1 MIPCFF
7 CYFMVKY
14 VSRRIGA
21 CGGITMFIDLN
32 KNNGKDYL
40 RLVESVRVTNKNGY
54 KVSQKKTI
62 LNIGPLDRFDDGEPD
77 YIGRL
82 RKSFRAGNPLIP
94 ALRPYCEGKKEAET
108 YRFAIN
114 EGSPDCFGHPKLFS
128 HILMERILEE
138 LGLNTFFSSYKGFT
152 KLQYDVYGFAKLLI
166 WGRLLNPASKYATVR
181 QNEDYYEPILN
192 DFNPDNVYDTL
203 DFIAHN
209 KDKIIR
215 RINTNLVKKA
225 HRSPEIIYYDVTNFY
240 FEIGEPDEDIL
251 DEEGNIIEKGQRKMG
266 VCKEE
271 RKLPIVQVGLFM
283 DDEGIPIAIETF
295 PGNTLDHL
303 TLRPALKKNVDS
315 LDFSRFIMIADRG
328 ICNYQNLLHVLDAG
342 NGYIVSKSL
351 LKSTKKEREWTY
363 DGESYIAVSH
373 DFMYKSRIIK
383 KTVKDE
389 DGNKRTIEEQVVVY
403 WSRKFQL
410 RAERE
415 NKKFLDFLQK
425 LQEHPENFRI
435 TAVQAKAL
443 RKFFKKECVNEKTG
457 EILDSSKIKVFVD
470 FDKVAA
476 YRKSLG
482 YYQIVTSELTM
493 DAREVI
499 DKYHG
504 LTQIEDQFRVMKGD
518 LDTRPLYVRTPGH
531 VTAHLLICMISLIML
546 RIIQKK
552 MKDSGVVKTDP
563 DAYWSGGLSAA
574 RIQAALNKWKVDILP
589 GDLYRFMDVDDP
601 DLKLILDAFGVDI
614 PAKLYRRA
622 ELRSIKTGIK
632 VFM

>member
-1 MIPCFF
+1 
-7 CYFMVKY
+7 
-14 VSRRIGA
+14 
-21 CGGITMFIDLN
+21 MFIDLN

-166 WGRLLNPASKYATVR
+166 FGRLLNPASKYATVR

-203 DFIAHN
+203 DFIADN

-215 RINTNLVKKA
+215 RMNTNLVKKA

-240 FEIGEPDEDIL
+240 FEIEEPDEDVL

-271 RKLPIVQVGLFM
+271 RKLPIVQMGLFM

-303 TLRPALKKNVDS
+303 TLRPALKKNVDG

-363 DGESYIAVSH
+363 DDEGYIAISD
-373 DFMYKSRIIK
+373 DFKYKSRIVK
-383 KTVKDE
+383 RNVKDE
-389 DGNKRTIEEQVVVY
+389 AGNKRTIEEQVVVY

-435 TAVQAKAL
+435 TAVQSKAL

-457 EILDSSKIKVFVD
+457 EILDSSKIKAFVD

-476 YRKSLG
+476 YKKSLG

-493 DAREVI
+493 DARKVV

-518 LDTRPLYVRTPGH
+518 LDTRPLYVRTPEH
-531 VTAHLLICMISLIML
+531 VTAHLLICMISLSML
-546 RIIQKK
+546 RIIQKR
-552 MKDSGVVKTDP
+552 MKDSGSVKTDP
-563 DAYWSGGLSAA
+563 DAYWSSGLSAA
-574 RIQAALNKWKVDILP
+574 RIQAALNKWKVDTLP

>member
-1 MIPCFF
+1 
-7 CYFMVKY
+7 
-14 VSRRIGA
+14 
-21 CGGITMFIDLN
+21 MFIDLN

-82 RKSFRAGNPLIP
+82 RKSFKAGNPLIP
-94 ALRPYCEGKKEAET
+94 ALKPYCENKKAVET
-108 YRFAIN
+108 YRFTIS

-166 WGRLLNPASKYATVR
+166 FGRLLNPASKWATVR
-181 QNEDYYEPILN
+181 QNGDYYEPILD

-203 DFIAHN
+203 DFIADN

-240 FEIGEPDEDIL
+240 FEIGEPDDDIL
-251 DEEGNIIEKGQRKMG
+251 DEEGNVVEKGQRKMG

-271 RKLPIVQVGLFM
+271 RKLPIVQMGLFM

-303 TLRPALKKNVDS
+303 TLRPALKKNIDD

-351 LKSTKKEREWTY
+351 LKSTKKEQEWTY
-363 DGESYIAVSH
+363 SDEGYISVSD
-373 DFMYKSRIIK
+373 DFKYKSRIVK
-383 KTVKDE
+383 KNVKDE
-389 DGNKRTIEEQVVVY
+389 NGNKRTIEEQVVVY
-403 WSRKFQL
+403 WSRKFQV

-435 TAVQAKAL
+435 TAVQSKSL
-443 RKFFKKECVNEKTG
+443 RKFFKKECVNETTG
-457 EILDSSKIKVFVD
+457 EILDSSKIKAFVD
-470 FDKVAA
+470 FDKVAE

-493 DAREVI
+493 ETQEVI

-518 LDTRPLYVRTPGH
+518 LDTRPLYVRTPAH

-546 RIIQKK
+546 RLIQKR
-552 MKDSGVVKTDP
+552 MKDSQCVTIDP
-563 DAYWSGGLSAA
+563 NAYWSSGLSAA
-574 RIQAALNKWKVDILP
+574 RIQTALNKWKVDLLP

-601 DLKLILDAFGVDI
+601 DLKLILDAFGIKI
-614 PAKLYRRA
+614 PPKLYRRS
-622 ELRSIKTGIK
+622 ELKHIKTEIK